1 MNTHK
6 TAETPNVR
14 NYCWNSNRLVAK
26 EHIFRFVYWNA
37 CAYSLHSVGE
47 RCVNS
52 PSNNFRLYYCFVE
65 QPEKQQMFCHYVS
78 PLHIHVRALF
88 LSYFFFLLF
97 VAQFTSTLC
106 CIVPAQHIYILQQ
119 FLSFV
124 RWLLFLLIR
133 LTVILDGFLF
143 IWAPYECI
151 MIAIMNVCSC
161 CWIMVWEWWNQL
173 LCKCFDIK
181 VDKLVKSLANEDV

>member
-1 MNTHK
+1 MCVFVAFGWWALRKFPFEQFSTVLLFRWTTWK
-6 TAETPNVR
+6 TADVLPLRFTSTYTYAR
-14 NYCWNSNRLVAK
+14 CSC
-26 EHIFRFVYWNA
+26 HI
-37 CAYSLHSVGE
+37 
-47 RCVNS
+47 
-52 PSNNFRLYYCFVE
+52 
-65 QPEKQQMFCHYVS
+65 
-78 PLHIHVRALF
+78 
-88 LSYFFFLLF
+88 FFLLF
-97 VAQFTSTLC
+97 VAQFTSSLC